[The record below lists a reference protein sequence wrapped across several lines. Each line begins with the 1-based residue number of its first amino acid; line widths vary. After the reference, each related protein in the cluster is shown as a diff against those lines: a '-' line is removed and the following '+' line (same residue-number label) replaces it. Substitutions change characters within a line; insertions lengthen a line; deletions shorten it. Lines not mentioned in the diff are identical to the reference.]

1 MGRFLFFMG
10 LILLVLLV
18 GAIIEGK
25 IKEKNNENPVKL
37 MENQI
42 KYDSEYYW
50 YNKPHYYIMS
60 NGEKVNI
67 AEYITWD
74 DWKNMS
80 KPKKIQLL
88 HSIENRI
95 LSTRKDNFLENS
107 NEYIQ

>member
-1 MGRFLFFMG
+1 MIKFI
-10 LILLVLLV
+10 IL
-18 GAIIEGK
+18 ATIISITILGVVDSIGK
-25 IKEKNNENPVKL
+25 V
-37 MENQI
+37 I
-42 KYDSEYYW
+42 KYKKINNSEFQDSEYWW
-50 YNKPHYYIMS
+50 YNAPHYYIMS